1 MLNFNKEDCWYR
13 NVCNKY
19 NTKEC
24 YSGCVRHLEMNY
36 LIQSSNIPPILQYPV
51 ILKPS
56 KLDLKVFQQL
66 SSKKDNIFSFVNGG
80 RDLYIYSKNSG
91 NGKTTWA
98 VKLMLKYFDEIWSG
112 NGFECKGL
120 FIHTPSFLLRIKTAF
135 NKVDVELNKLMI
147 LLNTVPLVI
156 WDDIIV
162 TDIKNYDY
170 SVLLSFINI
179 RNNYNLSNIYTS
191 NLNGDELMEKLGE
204 RLFSRIYEKSQKIE
218 FKGADR
224 RGDFYYD

>member
-1 MLNFNKEDCWYR
+1 MNFNKEKCWYR
-13 NVCNKY
+13 EACNKY

-24 YSGCVRHLEMNY
+24 YSGCIRHLEMNY
-36 LIQSSNIPPILQYPV
+36 LIQSSDIPPVLQYPI

-56 KLDLKVFQQL
+56 KLDLEAFQQL
-66 SSKKDNIFSFVNGG
+66 SGIKDNMISFVEAG

-98 VKLMLKYFDEIWSG
+98 SRLMLKYFDGIWSG

-120 FIHTPSFLLRIKTAF
+120 FIHTPSFLLRIKAAF
-135 NKVDVELNKLMI
+135 GKEDIKLNKLI
-147 LLNTVPLVI
+147 TLLSKVYLVI

-204 RLFSRIYEKSQKIE
+204 RLFSRIYEKSCKIE
-218 FKGADR
+218 FKGANR